1 MQVRPLLTQPI
12 ALAVYEYENGQIGH
26 MRTPMGELQLLLL
39 FLNISII
46 VLFCL
51 AHEFLKH

>member
-26 MRTPMGELQLLLL
+26 MRTPMGELQLMLL